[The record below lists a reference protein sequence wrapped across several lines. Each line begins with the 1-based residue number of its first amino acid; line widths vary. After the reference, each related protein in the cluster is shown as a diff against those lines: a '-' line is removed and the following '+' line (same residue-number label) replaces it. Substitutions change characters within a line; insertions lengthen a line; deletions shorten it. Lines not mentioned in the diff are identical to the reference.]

1 MLSLFR
7 LLAFW
12 PILTL
17 WCAAVIT
24 GVLWLLRDW
33 SRLSFAL
40 PSRPLAATE
49 WIMGGGLLSLLVSA
63 VVSGLLCPP
72 NSWDVMVY
80 HLPRQIFWI
89 QQFSV
94 EHFPTHLL
102 LQLYREPFA
111 EFVGTHLLILTGTDY
126 SLSFIQW
133 FALTGCLAAVSLI
146 AEQLGCD
153 RQGQLFA
160 SLFVTT
166 IPIIYLEAAN
176 AKNDLVFGLWYI
188 ILAWLALSVYQ
199 ERRCRF
205 STALLIGCALGLLV
219 LTKGAAY
226 LLGLPL
232 LIFTGLAIFRAARHL
247 AWKPLVVIALT
258 ALALN
263 FGHYARNYG
272 LFGSPLGP
280 EEAQEK
286 FLNEAWSPALLL
298 SRLVRESSLQ
308 MGTPIE
314 ELNRALEGSI
324 EKLHEFLGIDINDPR
339 STVRLRNFAVL
350 SRFENEY
357 QAPAPL
363 HLALVGLLLIFSFAF
378 RRNIEHRV
386 FWLLLAVPIL
396 GFILLTGVAKWEPDL
411 NRRLHIPIFLLF
423 APLVAHA
430 FSHGRMRRTVLPV
443 TLVLLL
449 GMATTLLWN
458 PRSLIGP
465 ALAFRSENA
474 LLFTFQPDLQG
485 SYEAAANYSRSGWKH
500 TLGLHIEGNRLYQY
514 PLMRLLRE
522 NLYEPTFVPINV
534 DNVSRKLQS
543 NHRPPDLVVS
553 LSPQT
558 DMTDSSTGQKY
569 LLGKRFESVT
579 VMLREGSASPASQK

>member
-1 MLSLFR
+1 MRRHLLIATTLFATYLALGTEGLSLFR

-17 WCAAVIT
+17 WCAAVIPC
-24 GVLWLLRDW
+24 VLWWLKAGT
-33 SRLSFAL
+33 RLSFAL
-40 PSRPLAATE
+40 PSRPFAATE

-166 IPIIYLEAAN
+166 IPIIYLEATN

-232 LIFTGLAIFRAARHL
+232 LIFTGLAVFRAAGHL

-363 HLALVGLLLIFSFAF
+363 HLALVGLLLILSFAF
-378 RRNIEHRV
+378 RRNREPAGGADPMFHPPYRGSQMGTRSEPTTPYPDIS
-386 FWLLLAVPIL
+386 PICTFGSSRL
-396 GFILLTGVAKWEPDL
+396 FSRTNEKNGIASYSGSSSRNGDNAPLESPVSDRPRPGFPERERTPFHLSTRLTG
-411 NRRLHIPIFLLF
+411 LL
-423 APLVAHA
+423 
-430 FSHGRMRRTVLPV
+430 
-443 TLVLLL
+443 
-449 GMATTLLWN
+449 
-458 PRSLIGP
+458 
-465 ALAFRSENA
+465 
-474 LLFTFQPDLQG
+474 
-485 SYEAAANYSRSGWKH
+485 
-500 TLGLHIEGNRLYQY
+500 
-514 PLMRLLRE
+514 
-522 NLYEPTFVPINV
+522 
-534 DNVSRKLQS
+534 
-543 NHRPPDLVVS
+543 
-553 LSPQT
+553 
-558 DMTDSSTGQKY
+558 
-569 LLGKRFESVT
+569 
-579 VMLREGSASPASQK
+579 